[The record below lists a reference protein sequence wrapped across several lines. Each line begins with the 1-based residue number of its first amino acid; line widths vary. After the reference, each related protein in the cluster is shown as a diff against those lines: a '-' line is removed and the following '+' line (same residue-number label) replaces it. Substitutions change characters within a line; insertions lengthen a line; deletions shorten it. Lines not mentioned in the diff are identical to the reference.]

1 MAKIDEIQAEVEKM
15 KAQLKTNP
23 GTAKASSPAKSANK
37 SSGDVSEGKIPDL
50 TEQVKTVL
58 ENVGEDLKDS
68 NPVVILGVFV
78 LGLAVGRLF
87 SK

>member
-1 MAKIDEIQAEVEKM
+1 MAKIDDIQAQVEMM
-15 KAQLKTNP
+15 KTQLEKNSSS
-23 GTAKASSPAKSANK
+23 GKESNADRSTAK

>member
-15 KAQLKTNP
+15 KAQLETSP
-23 GTAKASSPAKSANK
+23 GTAK